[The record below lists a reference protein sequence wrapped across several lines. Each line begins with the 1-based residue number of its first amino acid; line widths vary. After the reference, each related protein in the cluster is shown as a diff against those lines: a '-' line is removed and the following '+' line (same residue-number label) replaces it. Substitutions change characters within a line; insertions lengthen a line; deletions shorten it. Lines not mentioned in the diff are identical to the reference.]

1 MQKIVVCIA
10 LVLVS
15 TFVGC
20 GDSNTIKI
28 PTDKLTSE
36 QEAQVKLEDQ
46 KVEDEESQGQMKK
59 NVKKK

>member
-20 GDSNTIKI
+20 GDSDTIKL
-28 PTDKLTSE
+28 PTDKLTPE
-36 QEAQVKLEDQ
+36 QEAQLKLEDQ
-46 KVEDEESQGQMKK
+46 RVEDEESQGKMKK
-59 NVKKK
+59 NAKKK